1 MEKQIWIDSKRDVC
15 REYDQKEYDFL
26 IEYAQEN
33 QRNILAKW
41 KDESHLGIKK
51 TLRYGS
57 SIVKKFEHHI
67 QARKNLSAIFCLGAL
82 MGTIRS
88 FEHLSFEET
97 QNQWIDRTFRKEV
110 FSIKNLDR
118 VIRSLEIHG
127 VMSHS
132 EICQDLDIKESTLS
146 EMMKKINYTQL
157 ITFTKSGK
165 YKFYTLTDTGRRLG
179 KELRKQHQKELKEEE
194 LLEQLK
200 YGWINSKNQRRL
212 KKEINKLLSNE
223 DENIYSKQISPGDL
237 LQILYYDGQG
247 ESKRDIHYVT
257 GIREDLKNDEQK
269 RQVSMMTRKLDYY
282 EEIGQN
288 NINNEEEV
296 RVS

>member
-1 MEKQIWIDSKRDVC
+1 MEKRIWIDSKRDVC

-26 IEYAQEN
+26 IEYAREN
-33 QRNILAKW
+33 QQNILSEW
-41 KDESHLGIKK
+41 MDGSYLGIKK

-67 QARKNLSAIFCLGAL
+67 REHKNLSAIFWLGAL

-110 FSIKNLDR
+110 SSIKNLDR
-118 VIRSLEIHG
+118 VILSLEIHG

-132 EICQDLDIKESTLS
+132 EICQNLNIKESTLS

-165 YKFYTLTDTGRRLG
+165 YKFYTLTDTGRQLG
-179 KELRKQHQKELKEEE
+179 KELRKRHQRELREEE

-200 YGWINSKNQRRL
+200 YVWVNSKNQRRL
-212 KKEINKLLSNE
+212 KNEINKLLSNE
-223 DENIYSKQISPGDL
+223 DENIYSTQISPGDL
-237 LQILYYDGQG
+237 LQLNYSEQG
-247 ESKRDIHYVT
+247 KRKKDIHRIT
-257 GIREDLKNDEQK
+257 GIKEDFKNDEQK
-269 RQVSMMTRKLDYY
+269 REISMMTRKLDY

-288 NINNEEEV
+288 NINNEGEV
-296 RVS
+296 SVS